1 MKAPSRY
8 VFLAALAL
16 SAACT
21 VHGVDVPTPSG
32 PSDFALSVAVTAT
45 PDHVP
50 QDGGSQSSI
59 AIIARGPDSKPVSG
73 QTFRVETAVNGA
85 MQDYGLLSA
94 RNVVTNADG
103 RATVIYT
110 APPPPAVQGG
120 SGNIVTVYATP
131 IGSNYQTAT
140 SYSAEVRLVP
150 VNIVLPPA
158 GEPSPRFSVSP
169 TPVSAGVSANFDA
182 SRSCPTQAACSSTA
196 GITSFAWN
204 FGDGTSST
212 GQTTA
217 HAYAAPGTYAVTLT
231 VTNDRGG
238 SASTTQSVQASASA
252 APSATFIVTP
262 ASPRVGQALNFNA
275 DQSQPAPGRTITQ
288 YSWNFGD
295 GTPGKTTGFL
305 TQHTYTAAGTY
316 TVILSI
322 MDDAGQKAT
331 SVQTVTVMP

>member
-21 VHGVDVPTPSG
+21 VHGVDVPAPSG
-32 PSDFALSVAVTAT
+32 PSDLALSVAVTAT

-59 AIIARGPDSKPVSG
+59 AIIARGPDGRPVSG
-73 QTFRVETAVNGA
+73 QTFRMETAVNGERR
-85 MQDYGLLSA
+85 DYGLLSA

-103 RATVIYT
+103 RATLIYT
-110 APPPPAVQGG
+110 APPPPAVPGT
-120 SGNIVTVYATP
+120 GNLLTIYATP

-140 SYSAEVRLVP
+140 SYSAELWLVP
-150 VNIVLPPA
+150 AGGVVGAP
-158 GEPSPRFSVSP
+158 GEPTPRFTVSP
-169 TPVSAGVSANFDA
+169 TPVSMGVSATFDA
-182 SRSCPTQAACSSTA
+182 SRSCPTQTACSSTA
-196 GITSFAWN
+196 GIASFAWN
-204 FGDGTSST
+204 FGDGTSGT

-217 HAYAAPGTYAVTLT
+217 HAYAAPGTYTATLT

-238 SASTTQSVQASASA
+238 SASTTQSVTVSPSV
-252 APSATFIVTP
+252 APTATFIVTP
-262 ASPRVGQALNFNA
+262 ANPRVGQALNFNA
-275 DQSQPAPGRTITQ
+275 DQSTAAAGRKIVQ

-295 GTPGKTTGFL
+295 GTPGVTAGFL

-331 SVQTVTVMP
+331 STASVTVMP

>member
-1 MKAPSRY
+1 MKAASRFS
-8 VFLAALAL
+8 FLVALAV

-21 VHGVDVPTPSG
+21 VHGVDVPAPSG
-32 PSDFALSVAVTAT
+32 PSDLALSVAVTAT

-59 AIIARGPDSKPVSG
+59 AVIARGPDGRPVSG
-73 QTFRVETAVNGA
+73 QTFRMETAVNGQ

-94 RNVVTNADG
+94 RNIVTNADG

-120 SGNIVTVYATP
+120 SGNLVTVYATP
-131 IGSNYQTAT
+131 IGANYQTAM
-140 SYSAEVRLVP
+140 SYSAELRLVP
-150 VNIVLPPA
+150 AGGVLPPA
-158 GEPSPRFSVSP
+158 GEPTPRITVSP
-169 TPVSAGVSANFDA
+169 TPVSMGVPATFDA
-182 SRSCPTQAACSSTA
+182 SRSCPTQSPCSSAA
-196 GITSFAWN
+196 GIASFVWN
-204 FGDGTSST
+204 FGDGTSAA
-212 GQTTA
+212 GQTTT
-217 HAYAAPGTYAVTLT
+217 HAYAAPGTYTVMLT

-238 SASTTQSVQASASA
+238 SASTTQSVSVATSQAPTAV
-252 APSATFIVTP
+252 FVVTP
-262 ASPRVGQALNFNA
+262 ANARVGQALNFNA
-275 DQSQPAPGRTITQ
+275 DQSQAAPGRKIVQ

-295 GTPGKTTGFL
+295 GTPGQTTGFL

-331 SVQTVTVMP
+331 SPQTITVTP